1 MGGRDALWSTAC
13 EYDGEWPRGKGA
25 VGNRTSLVPLATN
38 TGFLGVPGHTTP
50 CGATG
55 VQSRHYSPLVD

>member
-13 EYDGEWPRGKGA
+13 EYDGEGRRGKGA

-38 TGFLGVPGHTTP
+38 TVLGVPGHTTP
-50 CGATG
+50 CGPTG
-55 VQSRHYSPLVD
+55 VQSRHYSPFMD